1 MNTEPTSE
9 LSLFESIRDFVIRL
23 NRSLGPVAV
32 GLILDFLDV
41 ATLGPIGLFGG
52 VIVGAAAG
60 WWLGSL
66 HGLSTNGRIV
76 LATLAGVYLT
86 IPFTEPLPIATVVGA
101 AARFWRSGKKAE
113 EMPEEGEDLEGKEG
127 EG

>member
-1 MNTEPTSE
+1 MTVMVIPSSVTSVPVG
-9 LSLFESIRDFVIRL
+9 VIVP
-23 NRSLGPVAV
+23 SCPSV
-32 GLILDFLDV
+32 
-41 ATLGPIGLFGG
+41 PP

-101 AARFWRSGKKAE
+101 VARFWPSGKGKGEVLEDE
-113 EMPEEGEDLEGKEG
+113 EKEG
-127 EG
+127 GGEKQV